1 MLIFILYIFF
11 IIRGV
16 TQNLTAIVAWRPVDA
31 TFGQLLRSRPNVI
44 GWRRGVSLNN
54 LGHLTFVLLDV
65 LRVQRSVG
73 EDKVVQGSI
82 IDDAVDEL
90 HVMGDVT
97 VRLDAFQSLVLLS
110 LLLLCGHHE
119 RSILVALRSDQ
130 VCSVARSR
138 GILGFCVR
146 IWLLALG
153 DFMSLAEL
161 RLLTVRSVHAE
172 ETLNANA
179 TDLLFEDSCVFLG
192 RLNDLRRL

>member
-16 TQNLTAIVAWRPVDA
+16 AQNLAAIVAWRPVDT
-31 TFGQLLRSRPNVI
+31 TFGQLLRCRPNVI

-138 GILGFCVR
+138 GILGLSVR
-146 IWLLALG
+146 IWLLALSN
-153 DFMSLAEL
+153 FVSLAEL
-161 RLLTVRSVHAE
+161 RLLTIRSVHAE
-172 ETLNANA
+172 ETLDAYA
-179 TDLLFEDSCVFLG
+179 TDLLFEDSCVLLG

>member
-16 TQNLTAIVAWRPVDA
+16 AQNLTAIVAWRPIDA
-31 TFGQLLRSRPNVI
+31 TFGQLLRSRPDVI
-44 GWRRGVSLNN
+44 GRRRGVSLNN

-97 VRLDAFQSLVLLS
+97 VRLDAFQPLVLLS

-130 VCSVARSR
+130 VCSVA
-138 GILGFCVR
+138 
-146 IWLLALG
+146 
-153 DFMSLAEL
+153 
-161 RLLTVRSVHAE
+161 
-172 ETLNANA
+172 
-179 TDLLFEDSCVFLG
+179 
-192 RLNDLRRL
+192 

>member
-16 TQNLTAIVAWRPVDA
+16 AQNLTAIVAWRPIDA

-97 VRLDAFQSLVLLS
+97 VRLDAF
-110 LLLLCGHHE
+110 
-119 RSILVALRSDQ
+119 
-130 VCSVARSR
+130 
-138 GILGFCVR
+138 
-146 IWLLALG
+146 
-153 DFMSLAEL
+153 
-161 RLLTVRSVHAE
+161 
-172 ETLNANA
+172 
-179 TDLLFEDSCVFLG
+179 
-192 RLNDLRRL
+192 